1 MRKRKDIFKENSMRQ
16 HKMINSV
23 NTLSFSVPTATKIA
37 KVALAT
43 KSQRM
48 PYVIRVLCF
57 MISEHSDV
65 LFV

>member
-1 MRKRKDIFKENSMRQ
+1 MRQ